1 MGLGFSIRCGPLEEE
16 AREASVKDW
25 LAAGRLALSAAP
37 LGNAG
42 LMESLRISSPSL
54 DATRSLFA
62 EADFSI
68 CVR

>member
-1 MGLGFSIRCGPLEEE
+1 MGLGFSIRCAPLEEE
-16 AREASVKDW
+16 AREASMNDW
-25 LAAGRLALSAAP
+25 LAVGRLALSAAP

-62 EADFSI
+62 EAGFSI